1 VRGKKVLVV
10 DDDRVVLRSCK
21 IVLEAEGCDVTL
33 VSSAKE
39 AIEQLG
45 TRYYDL
51 LVMDVKMPEKD
62 GMYLL
67 DAIREKWPLDEWPE
81 LPVLVMSG
89 YPTPDTIQDLV
100 KRGANE
106 FISKPFTPDELLASV
121 QKALKRSKKHESS
134 GN

>member
-10 DDDRVVLRSCK
+10 DDDRVVLESCK

-39 AIEQLG
+39 AIGQLG